1 MELKC
6 KVFKKKLR
14 SIINVHIY
22 IGVSVIGIF
31 ARKTRPFKKFFI
43 SGIQRSNYE
52 IPDKETPN
60 IK

>member
-1 MELKC
+1 MENGIKMQGLQ
-6 KVFKKKLR
+6 KKLR
-14 SIINVHIY
+14 SIINVPIY
-22 IGVSVIGIF
+22 IGVSLIGIF
-31 ARKTRPFKKFFI
+31 ARTTRPFKKL